1 MKIKK
6 AKIIHD
12 NLNAGGGSERLA
24 FATIE
29 LLNEIGFKVD
39 LLTLQKPNLQEI
51 KSDFGR
57 GNVNLWDFDQI
68 GIFDFRALLENE
80 KTRGVS
86 KEKNVQ
92 DKKSIS
98 CNSKFDDKNYD
109 IIINTHGDLLPY
121 YNHNENYDKENSK
134 WTKSKPPIKITYCH
148 YPLVPQ
154 LLDKRD
160 YTFLE
165 KFIDSFSELSP
176 HEKDVIASKTLEK
189 YNEMMKNTII
199 LTNSNFSKKAIEK
212 IYGVDKIKVT
222 VIYPPV
228 DIDKFR
234 TLDTTRDDINTIS
247 NILREEKD
255 KILVI
260 SRISRPKMIENAVL
274 IGKVL
279 KEKHNQYHFEI
290 NIVGNISSA
299 DKDYLQDL
307 ERLISRYNLRNN
319 IKILT
324 DLSLEE
330 LQWQLQ
336 KSSLYLHPTPDEP
349 FGISIVEAMSAGLIP
364 ITPNK
369 GGGEEFVPSQYQYS
383 TIEDAGKIIA
393 KMLINSNNIKYNS
406 YIKIEKEKMKKLA
419 NKFSKQKY
427 KENFKNLIESLS

>member
-57 GNVNLWDFDQI
+57 GNANLWDFDQI
-68 GIFDFRALLENE
+68 GIFDFRALLDIE
-80 KTRGVS
+80 KTVGAS
-86 KEKNVQ
+86 KENNVQ

-134 WTKSKPPIKITYCH
+134 WAKSKPPIKITYCH

-234 TLDTTRDDINTIS
+234 ILDATGDDINAIS

-260 SRISRPKMIENAVL
+260 SRISRPKMIENAIL

-279 KEKHNQYHFEI
+279 KEKHNLYHFEI

-299 DKDYLQDL
+299 DKDYLRDL
-307 ERLISRYNLRNN
+307 ERSISRYNLRNN
-319 IKILT
+319 IKIIT

-393 KMLINSNNIKYNS
+393 KILTNSNNIKYNS

-427 KENFKNLIESLS
+427 KENFKNLIGSLS